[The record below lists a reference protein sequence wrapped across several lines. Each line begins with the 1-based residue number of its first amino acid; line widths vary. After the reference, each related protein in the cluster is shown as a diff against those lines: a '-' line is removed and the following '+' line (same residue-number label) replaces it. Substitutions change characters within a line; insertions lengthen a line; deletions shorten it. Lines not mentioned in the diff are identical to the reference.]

1 MEKLTVQTNID
12 ISISVVSHGQIHLIT
27 NLLSDIDKY
36 CQHLSLELI
45 LTLNLKE
52 ILPFDINCFSFPI
65 KLIVNL
71 VPNGFGA
78 NHNHA
83 FAQAT
88 GQYFCVINPDIRL
101 YDDLFL
107 ALIKCFKQPLVGLVA
122 PLVVSNSGNVEDSAR
137 FFPTPF
143 KILCK
148 VFGGGKGSDY
158 VMKGQVIYPDWVG
171 GMFMLFPRKIFEN
184 LIGFNEQFFLY
195 YEDVDLCA
203 RLRLKG
209 YEIILCTA
217 AKVIHDAQ
225 RTSHKSLKYFKWH
238 LISMLRFFCSA
249 VFLKILWQKLTRV
262 KVK

>member
-1 MEKLTVQTNID
+1 MSSVKSTSAI
-12 ISISVVSHGQIHLIT
+12 ISVSVVSHGQIDLIK
-27 NLLSDIDKY
+27 NLLNDINAF
-36 CQHLSLELI
+36 CQESSIELI
-45 LTLNLKE
+45 LTLNIE
-52 ILPFDINCFSFPI
+52 ENLPFATDNFVFPI
-65 KLIVNL
+65 NVIRNTSPL
-71 VPNGFGA
+71 GFAA
-78 NHNHA
+78 NHNQA
-83 FAQAT
+83 FKRST
-88 GQYFCVINPDIRL
+88 GQFFCVVNPDIRL
-101 YDDLFL
+101 NEDPFP
-107 ALIKCFKQPLVGLVA
+107 ALLSSLQDSTVGVIA
-122 PLVVSNSGNVEDSAR
+122 PLVVSNGGHIEDSAR

-171 GMFMLFPRKIFEN
+171 GMFMLFPHKIFEN
-184 LIGFNEQFFLY
+184 LTGFNEQFFLY

-209 YEIILCTA
+209 YEVVLCTA

-249 VFLKILWQKLTRV
+249 VFLKIFWQKLTRV